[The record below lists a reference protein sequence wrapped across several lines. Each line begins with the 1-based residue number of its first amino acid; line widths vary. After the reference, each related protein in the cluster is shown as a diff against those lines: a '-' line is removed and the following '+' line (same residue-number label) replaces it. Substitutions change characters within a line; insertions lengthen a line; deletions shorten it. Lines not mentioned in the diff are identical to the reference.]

1 MAEFT
6 SPSEVF
12 DNLPGRFNKDAA
24 KGMAPTVYQFDL
36 TGDQATQR
44 HVVIENQA
52 CTVNEGKHASPNIT
66 ITMNSQDYVD
76 MANGKL
82 NPMQAFMAGKFK
94 IAGDMM
100 LAMKMQSLFPQ

>member
-1 MAEFT
+1 MAAYT
-6 SPSEVF
+6 SPTEVF
-12 DNLPGRFNKDAA
+12 ENLPSRFNKEAA

-36 TGDQATQR
+36 TGDNATQR
-44 HVVIENQA
+44 HVIIENQA
-52 CTVNEGKHASPNIT
+52 CTVKDGKHASPSIT

-76 MANGKL
+76 LANGKL

-100 LAMKMQSLFPQ
+100 LAMKMQTLFPQ